1 MLTRLRMRT
10 RRKRLRLLGLLGL
23 LIVALGAAAA
33 AGWLPP
39 LNHWVE
45 RRLLA
50 ELRILGVETSAT
62 QLRELSWRR
71 AVVGPVQLQLPG
83 LNVRA
88 EEARA
93 ELGWRVLAGRDAP
106 EVVLRGLLLDLT
118 LERLAELR
126 GALQA
131 QSGGFPYGRLE
142 VEDSRVVLRQGERRL
157 ELPFSGFIDS
167 KVEEWRAEVV
177 VTGPALAG
185 RLKVR
190 TDLGEDLVE
199 LDLREGR
206 VAPTPWRE
214 LLAGLAP
221 AGLLALDTAPN
232 GVVQISGTAT
242 FAAGR
247 LRLARAEADLPALL
261 WRPEGQL
268 ADLGAVHLQLGAGP
282 DGRWRLDARTEALAW
297 QRDEMTAGLTDLT
310 FVVEPGSAQLSFA
323 GGRAV
328 VAGTEVKLQGRAGAR
343 WGEALKAAVGE
354 ATLKFEPTART
365 GWRLAEPCELAARWN
380 GTELVLTVP
389 MLALALPSR
398 VQVGALEATVVG
410 LLSEHPAMTARAQVA
425 TAPLEGLAVSG
436 LAMTPAQV
444 VAQVALTAGLTHGQE
459 GARLEWTVPQQRR
472 DFVWN
477 GGKAEAAIGGEGILN
492 LDRNYVSGR
501 GTVEVRTL
509 SASGEDWYGAAQT
522 ASFGVRWPRVWLD
535 SLRRWSGL
543 PVGRLARE
551 LAWAGDYDV
560 KITEGQGRKGRAV
573 RADGVE
579 LRATSRGAELFETG
593 GADLGVSV
601 AEVVLGDLRLA
612 KGKLQ
617 AAFGLDGGAVQ
628 GGFGL
633 PGLVVQPSFAQ
644 TLRWSDVVSAEGTF
658 GFEPVVLAGEEPWG
672 EWLPALAGC
681 KLAGGIGFQGRS
693 RYVEGE
699 WSAGGDLMLQDFGVS
714 WPAQKIAFERIN
726 GTLALADLAGLRS
739 APEQRLKMGRI
750 DLAGVELTNTE
761 VVYALE
767 GPGRVVVAKIAAE
780 AFGGRVVAAG
790 FECDP
795 RQPSLSTKLE
805 MKGARMEQLLRLFDD
820 VPAEAEGPVD
830 GELALSWRD
839 GQLQLG
845 TGFFGLANG
854 ELGRV
859 RFTRDLH
866 LLTSGRSPN
875 SIGYSS
881 LLELE
886 RSIQNLNFNRLRIDT
901 YPKDAPGQSLR
912 LRLVGTPVGGTMGT
926 PVNLDVNVNAP
937 LEHFLNWGRPRGAS
951 AAAP

>member
-1 MLTRLRMRT
+1 MRT

-39 LNHWVE
+39 LNDWVE

-50 ELRILGVETSAT
+50 ELSVLGVETSAT

-71 AVVGPVQLQLPG
+71 AVVGPVELQLPG
-83 LNVRA
+83 LTVRA
-88 EEARA
+88 DEARA
-93 ELGWRVLAGRDAP
+93 ELGWRVLAGRAAP
-106 EVVLRGLLLDLT
+106 AVVLRGLVLDLT
-118 LERLAELR
+118 LERWAELR
-126 GALQA
+126 GALQS
-131 QSGGFPYGRLE
+131 QSGGFPYGRLD
-142 VEDSRVVLRQGERRL
+142 VEESRVVLRQGERRL

-167 KVEEWRAEVV
+167 RVEEWRAEVV
-177 VTGPALAG
+177 VMAPALAG
-185 RLKVR
+185 RMKVR
-190 TDLGEDLVE
+190 TDLGEDSVE
-199 LDLREGR
+199 LELREGR

-221 AGLLALDTAPN
+221 PSLLALDTTPE
-232 GVVQISGTAT
+232 GVIQISGTT
-242 FAAGR
+242 VFASGR
-247 LRLARAEADLPALL
+247 LRQARMEASLPALL
-261 WRPEGQL
+261 WRPEGQQ
-268 ADLGAVHLQLGAGP
+268 ADLGAVSLQLGAGA
-282 DGRWRLDARTEALAW
+282 DGRWRLEARTEALAW
-297 QRDEMTAGLTDLT
+297 QREEMAAGLTDLD
-310 FVVEPGSAQLSFA
+310 FVMEPGSAQMSFA

-328 VAGTEVKLQGRAGAR
+328 VAGTEVKLHGRCEAH
-343 WGEALKAAVGE
+343 WGETIKAAQVE
-354 ATLKFEPTART
+354 AQLKLEPTAHT

-380 GTELVLTVP
+380 GAELMLTVP
-389 MLALALPSR
+389 ALELDLPTR

-410 LLSEHPAMTARAQVA
+410 LLSEHPAMTARARVA
-425 TAPLEGLAVSG
+425 TTPLQGSTGAGLVV
-436 LAMTPAQV
+436 TPAQV
-444 VAQVALTAGLTHGQE
+444 VAQVSLSAGLTHGQE

-472 DFVWN
+472 DFVWE
-477 GGKAEAAIGGEGILN
+477 GGRAEAAIGGEGLLN
-492 LDRNYVSGR
+492 LDRSYVSGR
-501 GTVEVRTL
+501 ATVEVRTF
-509 SASGEDWYGAAQT
+509 SASGADWYAAAQT
-522 ASFGVRWPRVWLD
+522 GSFGVRWPRVWLD

-551 LAWAGDYDV
+551 LAWAGDYEV
-560 KITEGQGRKGRAV
+560 KVTEGQARQGRAV
-573 RADGVE
+573 RVEGVE

-593 GADLGVSV
+593 GADVALSV
-601 AEVVLGDLRLA
+601 ADAAFGGLRLS

-617 AAFGLDGGAVQ
+617 AGFGLDGGAVQ
-628 GGFGL
+628 GGFAL
-633 PGLVVQPSFAQ
+633 PGLELNPAFTQ
-644 TLRWSDVVSAEGTF
+644 TLHWNDGLVAEGTF
-658 GFEPVVLAGEEPWG
+658 GFESTVLGGEGAWG
-672 EWLPALAGC
+672 DWLPALAGC
-681 KLAGGIGFQGRS
+681 KLTGGIGLQGRS
-693 RYVEGE
+693 RYAGGE
-699 WSAGGDLMLQDFGVS
+699 WMAGADLALQDFGVA
-714 WPAQKIAFERIN
+714 WPAQKVAVEQIN
-726 GTLALADLAGLRS
+726 GTLALADLGALRS
-739 APEQRLKMGRI
+739 APEQRLKIGRA

-761 VVYALE
+761 VAYALD
-767 GPGRVVVAKIAAE
+767 GPGRVAIAKLEAE
-780 AFGGRVVAAG
+780 AFGGRVAAAG
-790 FECDP
+790 FEFDP

-805 MKGARMEQLLRLFDD
+805 VKRARMEQLLRLFDD

-830 GELALSWRD
+830 GELAVSWRD

-845 TGFFGLANG
+845 TGFFGLTNG

-875 SIGYSS
+875 SIGYAS

-937 LEHFLNWGRPRGAS
+937 LEHFLNWGRPHG